1 MKIINK
7 TKYNK
12 KEIEIIQKL
21 SHPNILQIFEIFDD
35 ENNYYIIC
43 ENIEGKPLFEYIV
56 NDNSFHEKEVCQVMK
71 EILLTVNYLHS
82 LNIMHRD
89 LKPESIVIKKLENN
103 TYKIKFVN
111 FSTAT
116 EFIEGKQLTQFV
128 GTHYYVAP
136 EVITKNYNELCD
148 IWSCGIIMY
157 ILICEYPPFQGK
169 NNDEILHNIR
179 FTELKFKK
187 NEWAHISN
195 SCKDLIRKMLSKN
208 PKKRPSADNCL
219 KHRWFKGLTQI
230 VNDLSTI
237 NQIKAVHKMAGFIK
251 GNKFKQAVLQFMV
264 NHFDLK
270 HEEKKLNVIFNK
282 FDVNNT
288 GKVTKKNFL
297 NELIKIYGEKDA
309 NNLTNKIFGSIDL
322 DGNGDISYIEFL
334 TAIMDSK
341 KLMTDDKLEKTFKLI
356 DKNEDGKI
364 SIEEIKNLFGG
375 NVKQWKKII
384 NELDNN
390 IKNEIDLDELKKIMI
405 NSDKNV
411 DEGSFESESVDEE
424 DLMFENI
431 EELEEINDDDN
442 INKKKEN

>member
-1 MKIINK
+1 
-7 TKYNK
+7 
-12 KEIEIIQKL
+12 
-21 SHPNILQIFEIFDD
+21 
-35 ENNYYIIC
+35 
-43 ENIEGKPLFEYIV
+43 
-56 NDNSFHEKEVCQVMK
+56 
-71 EILLTVNYLHS
+71 
-82 LNIMHRD
+82 
-89 LKPESIVIKKLENN
+89 
-103 TYKIKFVN
+103 
-111 FSTAT
+111 
-116 EFIEGKQLTQFV
+116 
-128 GTHYYVAP
+128 
-136 EVITKNYNELCD
+136 
-148 IWSCGIIMY
+148 
-157 ILICEYPPFQGK
+157 
-169 NNDEILHNIR
+169 
-179 FTELKFKK
+179 
-187 NEWAHISN
+187 
-195 SCKDLIRKMLSKN
+195 
-208 PKKRPSADNCL
+208 
-219 KHRWFKGLTQI
+219 
-230 VNDLSTI
+230 
-237 NQIKAVHKMAGFIK
+237 
-251 GNKFKQAVLQFMV
+251 MV

-322 DGNGDISYIEFL
+322 DGNGDISYNEFL

-431 EELEEINDDDN
+431 EELEEINDDDK

>member
-1 MKIINK
+1 
-7 TKYNK
+7 
-12 KEIEIIQKL
+12 
-21 SHPNILQIFEIFDD
+21 
-35 ENNYYIIC
+35 
-43 ENIEGKPLFEYIV
+43 
-56 NDNSFHEKEVCQVMK
+56 
-71 EILLTVNYLHS
+71 
-82 LNIMHRD
+82 MHRD

-208 PKKRPSADNCL
+208 PKKRPSADICL

-322 DGNGDISYIEFL
+322 DGNGDISYNEFL

-356 DKNEDGKI
+356 DKNGDGKI
-364 SIEEIKNLFGG
+364 TISEIKNIFGG
-375 NVKQWKKII
+375 DVKQWKKII
-384 NELDNN
+384 RELDKD
-390 IKNEIDLDELKKIMI
+390 IKDELNLDDFKRVMTTSE
-405 NSDKNV
+405 NNM
-411 DEGSFESESVDEE
+411 DEGSFESENFDEDKIYENE
-424 DLMFENI
+424 DEN
-431 EELEEINDDDN
+431 EYDDDN
-442 INKKKEN
+442 VDNKS

>member
-1 MKIINK
+1 M
-7 TKYNK
+7 
-12 KEIEIIQKL
+12 
-21 SHPNILQIFEIFDD
+21 F
-35 ENNYYIIC
+35 
-43 ENIEGKPLFEYIV
+43 
-56 NDNSFHEKEVCQVMK
+56 
-71 EILLTVNYLHS
+71 
-82 LNIMHRD
+82 
-89 LKPESIVIKKLENN
+89 
-103 TYKIKFVN
+103 
-111 FSTAT
+111 
-116 EFIEGKQLTQFV
+116 
-128 GTHYYVAP
+128 
-136 EVITKNYNELCD
+136 KN
-148 IWSCGIIMY
+148 
-157 ILICEYPPFQGK
+157 
-169 NNDEILHNIR
+169 
-179 FTELKFKK
+179 
-187 NEWAHISN
+187 
-195 SCKDLIRKMLSKN
+195 
-208 PKKRPSADNCL
+208 
-219 KHRWFKGLTQI
+219 RWFKNKGVTI
-230 VNDLSTI
+230 TVNDLSAL
-237 NQIKAVHKMAGFIK
+237 NQIKSIHKMVVFTK
-251 GNKFKQAVLQFMV
+251 VNKFKQAVLHFMV
-264 NHFDLK
+264 NHFRLK

-322 DGNGDISYIEFL
+322 DGNGDISYNEFL

-390 IKNEIDLDELKKIMI
+390 IKNEIDLDEFKKIMI